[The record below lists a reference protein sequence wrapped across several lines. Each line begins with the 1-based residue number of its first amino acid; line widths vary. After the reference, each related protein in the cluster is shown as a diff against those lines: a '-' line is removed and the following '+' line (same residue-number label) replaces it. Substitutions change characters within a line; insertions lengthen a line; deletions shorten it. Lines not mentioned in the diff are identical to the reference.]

1 MDEFEIIRQY
11 FQRDSTD
18 ESVIVGIGDDGAVTR
33 PAAGRDTVTV
43 IDTMVSGVHFPPS
56 LNPAD
61 IGYRAVAVNLSDIAA
76 MGATPKWMTLALTL
90 DEADPSWLD
99 AFAEGL
105 FTAADEHGVTLV
117 GGDTTRGNETVV
129 TIQLAGEIEAD
140 TAMQRSGAS
149 VGDSIYV
156 TGTVGDAAAGLSIL
170 QSGAPHNDD
179 IDYLLQRFARPQAR
193 VKLGQAIAAVATAA
207 IDLSDGLFTDIEK
220 LLTAS
225 GVSGVIDLTEIPLS
239 AQLRATMSEEDALRF
254 ALAGGDDY
262 ELGFTSSASADT
274 IKAIAHRFNVTVT
287 NIGSIREGHG
297 LSCTLDGTPHDFS
310 HDGYRHFH

>member
-18 ESVIVGIGDDGAVTR
+18 ERVVVGIGDDGAVTR
-33 PAAGRDTVTV
+33 PAAGRDVVTV

-56 LNPAD
+56 LHPAD

-90 DEADPSWLD
+90 REAEPSWLA
-99 AFAEGL
+99 AFAEGI
-105 FTAADEHGVTLV
+105 FAAADEHGVTLV

-129 TIQLAGEIEAD
+129 TIQLTGEIEPGK
-140 TAMQRSGAS
+140 AMQRSGAGA
-149 VGDSIYV
+149 GDSIYV

-170 QSGAPHNDD
+170 QSGAPHNDATG
-179 IDYLLQRFARPQAR
+179 YLVQRFARPQAR
-193 VKLGQAIAAVATAA
+193 VNPGQAIAAVATAA

-220 LLTAS
+220 LITAS
-225 GVSGVIDLTEIPLS
+225 GVSGVIELDEIPLS
-239 AQLRATMSEEDALRF
+239 AQLRATMSAEDALRF

-262 ELGFTSSASADT
+262 ELGFTSSATGDT
-274 IKAIAHRFNVTVT
+274 IKEIARTFNVTVT
-287 NIGSIREGHG
+287 RIGSIREGKG
-297 LSCTLDGTPHDFS
+297 LACTLDGKPHDFS